1 MIITCPN
8 CETQFNVD
16 AAAFI
21 PDGRTVRC
29 AKCSHKWTQRP
40 PEEAAEPAAAPP
52 AAAPPDDADDDDDEA
67 HEAAAPPPPAPADDD
82 DFDADEDIPDIV
94 ERPVVP
100 EAARRR
106 GRAAAI
112 GGWAALVLVVVAVL
126 GGAFFARVQIVE
138 LWPPSGKL
146 YAQIGFPVA
155 SPYDGLEIGQPA
167 LKQTR
172 DGESTVLEVSG
183 EIANNSAEVR
193 EVPRLRVAL
202 LNVRGDEITNWSFTA
217 TATALAPGDA
227 TAFTTSYRDPPD
239 NARGVEV
246 TFAAPE

>member
-16 AAAFI
+16 AAAFV
-21 PDGRTVRC
+21 PNGRAVRC

-40 PEEAAEPAAAPP
+40 PEDAEAPGEAVDDAPAAAPE
-52 AAAPPDDADDDDDEA
+52 PPRVAEAEDDDGDDPGAADDEFDD
-67 HEAAAPPPPAPADDD
+67 
-82 DFDADEDIPDIV
+82 DEDIPDIV

-100 EAARRR
+100 EGAAPR
-106 GRAAAI
+106 GRGRIAAI
-112 GGWAALVLVVVAVL
+112 GARAALVLVVVAVL
-126 GGAFFARVQIVE
+126 GGAFFAREQIVDV
-138 LWPPSGKL
+138 WPPSGQL
-146 YAQIGFPVA
+146 YALIGFPVA

-172 DGESTVLEVSG
+172 EGESTVLEVSG
-183 EIANNSAEVR
+183 EIANNSAEIR

-227 TAFTTSYRDPPD
+227 TGFTTSYRDPPD

>member
-82 DFDADEDIPDIV
+82 DFDTDEDISDIV

>member
-40 PEEAAEPAAAPP
+40 PEEADEPAAAPP
-52 AAAPPDDADDDDDEA
+52 EGADDGDDEA
-67 HEAAAPPPPAPADDD
+67 PEAAPPPPAPEPDDDD

-100 EAARRR
+100 EAAAQRRR

-112 GGWAALVLVVVAVL
+112 GGWAALVLVVVAVF

-155 SPYDGLEIGQPA
+155 SPYDGLEIGEPA

-227 TAFTTSYRDPPD
+227 TAFTTRYRDPPD

-246 TFAAPE
+246 TFAAPD

>member
-21 PDGRTVRC
+21 PNGRTVRC

-40 PEEAAEPAAAPP
+40 PEGDEAPAGA
-52 AAAPPDDADDDDDEA
+52 ADDE
-67 HEAAAPPPPAPADDD
+67 PSPAPAPAPAATPPDAEDDD
-82 DFDADEDIPDIV
+82 LDDDEDIPEIV

-100 EAARRR
+100 DAAPPRRR
-106 GRAAAI
+106 SRAAAI
-112 GGWAALVLVVVAVL
+112 GSWAALVLVVVAIL
-126 GGAFFARVQIVE
+126 GGAFFARQPIVG
-138 LWPPSGKL
+138 LWPPAGQL
-146 YAQIGFPVA
+146 YALIGFPVA
-155 SPYDGLEIGQPA
+155 SPYDGLEIGEPA

-172 DGESTVLEVSG
+172 EGESTVLVVSG
-183 EIANNSAEVR
+183 EIANTSEDVR

-217 TATALAPGDA
+217 TAAALAPGDA
-227 TAFTTSYRDPPD
+227 TGFTTSYRDPPE

-246 TFAAPE
+246 TFAASE

>member
-16 AAAFI
+16 AAAFV
-21 PDGRTVRC
+21 PNGRTVRC

-40 PEEAAEPAAAPP
+40 PEDAEPP
-52 AAAPPDDADDDDDEA
+52 DEA
-67 HEAAAPPPPAPADDD
+67 EDAPAPAPTRARPDPDDEPVGDDD
-82 DFDADEDIPDIV
+82 LEDDLDDEDIPEIV

-100 EAARRR
+100 DAAPARRR

-112 GGWAALVLVVVAVL
+112 GGWAALVLVIVAVL
-126 GGAFFARVQIVE
+126 GGAFFARVEIVA
-138 LWPPSGKL
+138 LWSPAAQL
-146 YAQIGFPVA
+146 YALIGFPVP
-155 SPYDGLEIGQPA
+155 SPYDGLEIGVPA
-167 LKQTR
+167 LTQTR
-172 DGESTVLEVSG
+172 EGESTVLVVSG
-183 EIANNSAEVR
+183 EIANTSEATR

-227 TAFTTSYRDPPD
+227 TGFTTSYRDPPQ
-239 NARGVEV
+239 NARRVEV
-246 TFAAPE
+246 TFAAPD

>member
-21 PDGRTVRC
+21 PNGRTVRC

-40 PEEAAEPAAAPP
+40 PEGTEAPDE
-52 AAAPPDDADDDDDEA
+52 PDDDAPADTPVEASPDRDDDDSVDDDR
-67 HEAAAPPPPAPADDD
+67 DDD
-82 DFDADEDIPDIV
+82 DLDDEDIPDIV

-100 EAARRR
+100 DAAPPRRR

-126 GGAFFARVQIVE
+126 GGAFFARVEIVG
-138 LWPPSGKL
+138 LWAPASQL
-146 YAQIGFPVA
+146 YSLIGFPVA
-155 SPYDGLEIGQPA
+155 SPYDGLDIGVPA

-193 EVPRLRVAL
+193 DVPRLRVAL

-217 TATALAPGDA
+217 TAAALAPGDA
-227 TAFTTSYRDPPD
+227 TGFSTSYRDPPE